1 MLINLENKKMYTRIS
16 DNFFNNIL
24 STGSGGMNGN
34 DNEAAKR
41 GLLLGVGLG
50 AGLALRGGI
59 FRTLFTGAALVPTL
73 AAIGV
78 FASVE
83 LHRRHGHKKSDEL
96 IKFGID
102 KSVDA
107 RDFVQDKINS
117 FCK

>member
-1 MLINLENKKMYTRIS
+1 MYTRKS
-16 DNFFNNIL
+16 GNFFSNIL
-24 STGSGGMNGN
+24 TSGSGEMNGD

-50 AGLALRGGI
+50 TGLAIRGGF
-59 FRTLFTGAALVPTL
+59 FRTLFTGAALVPAL
-73 AAIGV
+73 ATIGV
-78 FASVE
+78 FSSVE

-107 RDFVQDKINS
+107 RDFVQDKIKS
-117 FCK
+117 FGK